1 MDYNQMAL
9 ELHEK
14 HVGKIA
20 VVSKVP
26 VETKIDLSTAYTPG
40 VAEPCRRIEANPEDV
55 YRYTAKSN
63 LIAVVSNGT
72 AVLGLGNIGAAASIP
87 VMEGKCVLFKEFGN
101 VEAFPICLNTEDPE
115 EVVNIVKA
123 MEPVFGGIN
132 LEDIAAPACFE
143 IEEKLKKV
151 LDIPVFHDDQHGT
164 AIVTV
169 AAVVNALKLT
179 GKKMQEIKAVINGSG
194 AAGHSI
200 AGMLTEMGIGDLLMC
215 DRKGILSGSRQD
227 LDPYKQKLAG
237 MTNKHNLEGGL
248 AEAMKGADLFIGV
261 SAPDVVTKD
270 MVRSMNDKAIVL
282 PMANPIPEIM
292 PEDAR
297 EAGAYIIGTGRSDFP
312 NQVNN
317 VLAFPGVFRGALDVR
332 ASDINEEMKIAAA
345 KALADAVGDRLSVD
359 MILPLAFDPGY
370 MEQVAEAVK
379 QAAIDSGVARIQG

>member
-1 MDYNQMAL
+1 MNYNQLSL
-9 ELHEK
+9 EMHEK
-14 HVGKIA
+14 LVGKIA
-20 VVSKVP
+20 VISKTP
-26 VETKIDLSTAYTPG
+26 VNTKEDLSIAYTPG
-40 VAEPCRRIEANPEDV
+40 VAEPCKRIEANPEEV

-101 VEAFPICLNTEDPE
+101 VEAFPICLDTEDPE
-115 EVVNIVKA
+115 EVVRIVKA

-151 LDIPVFHDDQHGT
+151 LNIPVFHDDQHGT

-179 GKKMQEIKAVINGSG
+179 GKKMSDITAVINGSG
-194 AAGHSI
+194 AAGNSI

-215 DRKGILSGSRQD
+215 DRKGIISRNRPD
-227 LDPYKQKLAG
+227 LDPYKQKLSQT
-237 MTNKHNLEGGL
+237 TNKTNLEGTL
-248 AEAMKGADLFIGV
+248 TDAMKGADIFIGV
-261 SAPDVVTKD
+261 SAPNVVTRD
-270 MVRSMNDKAIVL
+270 MVRSMNEKAIVL

-292 PEDAR
+292 PEEAR

-332 ASDINEEMKIAAA
+332 ASDINEAMKIAAA
-345 KALADAVGDRLSVD
+345 KALADAVGDKLSVD
-359 MILPLAFDPGY
+359 MILPLPFDTGY

-379 QAAIDSGVARIQG
+379 KAATESGVARI

>member
-1 MDYNQMAL
+1 MDYNQMSL
-9 ELHEK
+9 DLHEK
-14 HVGKIA
+14 HTGKIS
-20 VVSKVP
+20 VISKVP
-26 VETKIDLSTAYTPG
+26 VKTKEDLSIAYTPG
-40 VAEPCRRIEANPEDV
+40 VAEPCKRIEANPDMV

-72 AVLGLGNIGAAASIP
+72 AVLGLGNIGASASIP

-101 VEAFPICLNTEDPE
+101 VEAFPICLDTEDSDE
-115 EVVNIVKA
+115 IVRIVKA
-123 MEPVFGGIN
+123 MQPVFGGIN

-143 IEEKLKKV
+143 IEEKLKKA

-169 AAVVNALKLT
+169 AAVVNALKLV
-179 GKKMQEIKAVINGSG
+179 GKKMSEIKCVINGSG

-200 AGMLTEMGIGDLLMC
+200 AGMLTEMGIGNLIMC
-215 DRKGILSGSRQD
+215 DRKGILSKNRQD
-227 LDPYKQKLAG
+227 LDTYKEKLVK
-237 MTNKHNLEGGL
+237 MTNKFDLEGNL
-248 AEAMKGADLFIGV
+248 AEAMKGADVFIGV
-261 SAPDVVTKD
+261 SAPDVVSKE
-270 MVRSMNDKAIVL
+270 MVRSMSEKPIVL

-292 PEDAR
+292 PQDAL

-345 KALADAVGDRLSVD
+345 KALADSVGDRLNVD
-359 MILPLAFDPGY
+359 LILPLAFDPGY

-379 QAAIDSGVARIQG
+379 QAAIDTGVARISR